1 MTKIEQRVV
10 GGARPKIS
18 PGGRVGGGRD
28 ANEGAAEPQ
37 AAPGKK
43 KSKKFMIAA
52 VVLLVVAGAAY
63 FLLSPAKDAGAG
75 GPVTPVAG
83 PVQPVE
89 AMSLNLVD
97 GHYLRLGLGLQ
108 LVEGVE
114 TVDDAR
120 ARDAAITL
128 FSGRSVKDVA
138 TAEGRAKLKVDLS
151 KSLVEIYEGDV
162 MGVYLTEFVTQ

>member
-10 GGARPKIS
+10 GGGRAKIS
-18 PGGRVGGGRD
+18 PGGRVGAGR
-28 ANEGAAEPQ
+28 ETGEAASQEE
-37 AAPGKK
+37 APAKK
-43 KSKKFMIAA
+43 KSKSLVMGAL
-52 VVLLVVAGAAY
+52 VLLIVAAGAY
-63 FLLSPAKDAGAG
+63 IFLTSGKDAA
-75 GPVTPVAG
+75 AG
-83 PVQPVE
+83 PPVPPETGTVQSVE

-108 LVEGVE
+108 LVKGVE

-138 TAEGRAKLKVDLS
+138 TAEGRAKLKVELS
-151 KSLVEIYEGDV
+151 KSLVELYEGDV
-162 MGVYLTEFVTQ
+162 LGVYLTEFVTQ